1 MINWGV
7 LGFGGMGIRFAEAI
21 KETSNSKLL
30 STASKSGKTFEDFKN
45 IVILNNPEYNGSD
58 SFISDDGIEI
68 VGRTETLKIKIYKR
82 AGYDDF
88 Y

>member
-45 IVILNNPEYNGSD
+45 QTYED
-58 SFISDDGIEI
+58 
-68 VGRTETLKIKIYKR
+68 
-82 AGYDDF
+82 
-88 Y
+88 

>member
-1 MINWGV
+1 MFKDVLYVGKELIKRQLYF
-7 LGFGGMGIRFAEAI
+7 LGF
-21 KETSNSKLL
+21 L
-30 STASKSGKTFEDFKN
+30 TFEDFKN

>member
-1 MINWGV
+1 MINWGI

-45 IVILNNPEYNGSD
+45 HC
-58 SFISDDGIEI
+58 
-68 VGRTETLKIKIYKR
+68 R
-82 AGYDDF
+82 
-88 Y
+88 